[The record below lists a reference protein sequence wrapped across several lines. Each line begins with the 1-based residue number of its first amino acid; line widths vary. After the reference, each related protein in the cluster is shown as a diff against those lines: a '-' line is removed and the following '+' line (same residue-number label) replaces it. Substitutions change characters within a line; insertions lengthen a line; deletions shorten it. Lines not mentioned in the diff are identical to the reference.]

1 MKLRKSVL
9 LLSVLLGL
17 GTLPACFA
25 PKVSLQTGDRIIF
38 LGDSITQFGDEP
50 GGYVSLVRDTLAVRH
65 PDMELEIIGAG
76 ISGNKV
82 PDLQE
87 RLSTDVISLRPTVV
101 FIYIGINDVWHST
114 MAWGGTPQDRY
125 EEGLTGI
132 INRITATGAGAV
144 LCTPTVIG
152 ERHDGTNPLDGLLD
166 EYAGISRRV
175 AKATGIHLLDL
186 RKFFLKY
193 LRTHNLENR
202 EAGILTGDG
211 VHLNAAGNR
220 LVASEVLHVF
230 GELGLE

>member
-1 MKLRKSVL
+1 MRPRKLIAL
-9 LLSVLLGL
+9 LFFLLSLGI
-17 GTLPACFA
+17 LPACFA
-25 PKVSLQTGDRIIF
+25 PKVSLQTGDHIVF
-38 LGDSITQFGDEP
+38 LGDSITQLGDDP

-65 PDMELEIIGAG
+65 PDMNLEVTGAG

-87 RLSTDVISLRPTVV
+87 RLATDVIALKPSVV

-114 MAWGGTPQDRY
+114 MAWGGTPQDRF

-132 INRITATGAGAV
+132 IDRITAAGAQAV

-152 ERHDGTNPLDGLLD
+152 ERHDGTNPLDGMLD

-175 AKATGIHLLDL
+175 ARETGIPLLDL
-186 RKFFLKY
+186 RKFFLKH
-193 LRTHNLENR
+193 LRAHNIENLE
-202 EAGILTGDG
+202 EGILTGDG

-220 LVASEVLHVF
+220 LVAGEVLHVF
-230 GELGLE
+230 GELGLD